1 MQFACNNMACLS
13 LLQLSVSIQSETAE
27 DSFPEDIRAYTVNDT
42 DSNANRFIDQAQE
55 EVRGASNK

>member
-1 MQFACNNMACLS
+1 MACLS
-13 LLQLSVSIQSETAE
+13 LLQLSVSMQSETAE